1 MMQTDVKVSQPLG
14 STNTFKDQNGQAIK
28 GTRIKAIYGTSG
40 NAAGT
45 VVMYDGTANTA
56 PCVMTVST
64 PIATNQGTYYILMPG
79 EGVLIRNG
87 IYAELTS
94 VDSCMVIYG

>member
-14 STNTFKDQNGQAIK
+14 STNTFKVQSGEAL
-28 GTRIKAIYGTSG
+28 GRTRVKAIYGTSG

-45 VVMYDGTANTA
+45 VVMYDGSSNTA

-64 PIATNQGTYYILMPG
+64 PIATNQGTFSILVPG
-79 EGVLIRNG
+79 EGVLFENG

-94 VDSCMVIYG
+94 VDSVMVFYG